1 MHDGGKKERK
11 KTWMCNDRDVRRDMI
26 LNMEKMLK

>member
-11 KTWMCNDRDVRRDMI
+11 KTQMCNDRDVRRDMVSNREKI
-26 LNMEKMLK
+26 LK